1 MSRLRPVSPAEHVLE
16 VVTPRTNAARLSSAE
31 HLFGAL
37 GVGAAG
43 DHEPVSLEIVGD
55 CERRRFLV
63 RTASSAGLRRLAGQ
77 LGSGYP
83 QAVLRPFDASTFP
96 TGDPAQLGPDEQVA
110 AVILQLR
117 RGDYLPLRM
126 FEDRELDTSG
136 ASIQADPLLGVLGAM
151 IGLPGGWRAMAQL
164 IVLAPAS
171 PDWARDYQRLALE
184 RPHEQDRRADTARRS
199 SGHWRW
205 WAQSGCIRWV

>member
-1 MSRLRPVSPAEHVLE
+1 MSRLRPVTPAEHVLE

-83 QAVLRPFDASTFP
+83 QAVLRPFDASTF
-96 TGDPAQLGPDEQVA
+96 QK
-110 AVILQLR
+110 
-117 RGDYLPLRM
+117 
-126 FEDRELDTSG
+126 
-136 ASIQADPLLGVLGAM
+136 
-151 IGLPGGWRAMAQL
+151 
-164 IVLAPAS
+164 
-171 PDWARDYQRLALE
+171 
-184 RPHEQDRRADTARRS
+184 
-199 SGHWRW
+199 
-205 WAQSGCIRWV
+205 